1 MVCVVECVFVLV
13 LYKIEWP
20 PQKKVSMSSKVVN
33 CKGLPMDVI
42 KKKIVRKSRKM
53 TEEETVTVTYSC
65 TLKKSDIEE
74 DPTHPG
80 WKDSTWEKIK
90 ALRNIDDTVVLQP
103 NANTNE
109 AFKKFGNFNV
119 DDLHQALRV
128 EVATIAL
135 LKSDYGVPQ

>member
-1 MVCVVECVFVLV
+1 
-13 LYKIEWP
+13 
-20 PQKKVSMSSKVVN
+20 MSSKVVN

-53 TEEETVTVTYSC
+53 PEEETVTVTYSC

-90 ALRNIDDTVVLQP
+90 ALRNIDDTVVIQP
-103 NANTNE
+103 NANIND
-109 AFKKFGNFNV
+109 AFKRFGNFNV

-135 LKSDYGVPQ
+135 LKADYAVQQ

>member
-1 MVCVVECVFVLV
+1 M
-13 LYKIEWP
+13 
-20 PQKKVSMSSKVVN
+20 N
-33 CKGLPMDVI
+33 VI

-90 ALRNIDDTVVLQP
+90 ALRNIDDTIVLQP

-109 AFKKFGNFNV
+109 AFETFGNFNV
-119 DDLHQALRV
+119 DDLHKALKV
-128 EVATIAL
+128 EIATMAL
-135 LKSDYGVPQ
+135 LSKTA